1 MQRCV
6 SISQMQAFDKATI
19 EKVGSTNLMLKAAKA
34 VFDEIKNL
42 ANKNIYIISGGGNN
56 GGDGIALFMLLNEAG
71 YTPKLFLTSSRLSLD
86 SQYFYDKVKN
96 NKNIF
101 DINSCDYKADVIVD
115 CILGTGFQG
124 DVKDSIK
131 DVIEKINNSKAY
143 VVSVDIPSGL
153 NGNNGIAK
161 CSVKANKTVTI
172 QFAKYGLFLNDG
184 KDYVGELVVKDI
196 GIEAIEKCVQIIEEK
211 DIIFN
216 RRLNNVNKSTFGKST
231 IIGGCINFPGAI
243 KIANMGVLALRVG
256 AGLNAIAVPYT
267 LKDAMITSVV
277 ESTITYLKDNNG
289 YLVFDKEGL
298 DKIIATSNAIAVGMG
313 MGPNKDE
320 NKKIIKYLI
329 ENFTGPI
336 IIDADGLN
344 AFEGDIKYLFDKSN
358 VIVTPHP
365 KEFERISGMSIR
377 QILDDPISAVKSV
390 VVKNGATILLKGT
403 STIIAKDDDM
413 YLVVNGTPA
422 LAKGGSGDTLSGVIL
437 GLLAQGRDNID
448 AAYTGAYLCAKAAT
462 DLEKDYSAYGVLA
475 SDVARLIKNFILN
488 A

>member
-1 MQRCV
+1 MLNCV

-19 EKVGSTNLMLKAAKA
+19 EKVGSTTLMLKAAKA
-34 VFDEIKNL
+34 VFEEIENL
-42 ANKNIYIISGGGNN
+42 ASKNIYIISGGGNN
-56 GGDGIALFMLLNEAG
+56 GGDGIALFMLLLDAG
-71 YTPKLFLTSSRLSLD
+71 YTPKLFLTSSKLSSD
-86 SQYFYDKVKN
+86 SQFFFDKVKD

-101 DINSCDYKADVIVD
+101 DISSCDYRCDVIID

-124 DVKDSIK
+124 EVKDNIK

-161 CSVKANKTVTI
+161 CSVKANKTVTV
-172 QFAKYGLFLNDG
+172 QFAKLGLFLNDG
-184 KDYVGELVVKDI
+184 KDHIGELVIKDI
-196 GIEAIEKCVQIIEEK
+196 GIEAIENCVQIIEDK

-216 RRLNNVNKSTFGKST
+216 QRLNNVNKGTFGRST

-243 KIANMGVLALRVG
+243 KIANMGVSALRVG
-256 AGLNAIAVPYT
+256 AGLNAIAIPYA
-267 LKDAMITSVV
+267 LKDAMISSVV
-277 ESTITYLKDNNG
+277 ESTITYLNDKDG

-298 DKIIATSNAIAVGMG
+298 DKIIATSSAIAIGPG

-329 ENFTGPI
+329 ENFTGPVL
-336 IIDADGLN
+336 IDADGLN
-344 AFEGDIKYLFDKSN
+344 AFEGDGKYLFSKSN
-358 VIVTPHP
+358 VIITPHP
-365 KEFERISGMSIR
+365 KEFERITDMSIR
-377 QILDDPISAVKSV
+377 QILDDPIGAIKSV
-390 VVKNGATILLKGT
+390 LVKGGATILLKGT

-448 AAYTGAYLCAKAAT
+448 AAYTGAYLCAKAASN
-462 DLEKDYSAYGVLA
+462 LEKDYSAYGVLA
-475 SDVARLIKNFILN
+475 SDVAKEIKNFIK
-488 A
+488 